1 MTFYDELQKK
11 SNKSLRN
18 ALIALAVGTFLSLV
32 YALIQSTIIV
42 LLLFLVAMSFTIV
55 ELMIHKRARNK
66 MDDIIDA
73 LYDRSRYGK

>member
-42 LLLFLVAMSFTIV
+42 LLLFLVAMIFTIV
-55 ELMIHKRARNK
+55 ELIIHKRARNK